1 MSEVAAREV
10 FLMRKGADGPACEG
24 DMRKF
29 GSEGIIPIPYA
40 GNGFE
45 RVDVSGNITVG
56 DIQMNAGP
64 RAKLLD

>member
-1 MSEVAAREV
+1 
-10 FLMRKGADGPACEG
+10 
-24 DMRKF
+24 MRKF